1 MTTTHPLTAW
11 SALQAHYEQIR
22 DARLRDWFAPEN
34 DPAPTRAERYTF
46 SAVPGLAADTLCAQG
61 DGPAGLTAGEL
72 APMVR
77 RLMNRLFYPQRD

>member
-1 MTTTHPLTAW
+1 MTTTHPLPAW

-46 SAVPGLAADTLCAQG
+46 SAVPGLAADFSKNRITDATLQLLIALARE
-61 DGPAGLTAGEL
+61 AGVEARRDAMFAG
-72 APMVR
+72 
-77 RLMNRLFYPQRD
+77 